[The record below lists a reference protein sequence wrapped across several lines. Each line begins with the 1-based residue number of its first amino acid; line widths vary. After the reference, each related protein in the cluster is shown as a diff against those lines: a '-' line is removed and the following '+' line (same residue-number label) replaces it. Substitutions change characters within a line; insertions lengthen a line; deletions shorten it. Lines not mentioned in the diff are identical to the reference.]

1 MYLLDIIFIESKW
14 CEHIWTEAIS
24 IHLENLITSKIE
36 LSTAEVNQR
45 DEMWENSNQDCLQYS
60 SLFLIIQR
68 VIYLMVILKSF
79 HIRDQTIGAA

>member
-1 MYLLDIIFIESKW
+1 
-14 CEHIWTEAIS
+14 
-24 IHLENLITSKIE
+24 
-36 LSTAEVNQR
+36 
-45 DEMWENSNQDCLQYS
+45 MWENSHQDCLQYS